1 MAHAEITKAD
11 GSSESITEFNG
22 GIAMELDQRTAL
34 SMEVTVLNKNFSVFF
49 SFIPR
54 LYYVLPWR
62 LRLIPEVHQNDDEY
76 LEEIECLDE
85 EEVKEIEAQEAQVG
99 STQLEAAMSFAN
111 SNMWL
116 LGFQHILSRNLS
128 LGYNFDTSLIPV
140 RNARIQRYR
149 NCFMLRHDISK
160 EAATRLSYTNTKRV
174 CK

>member
-1 MAHAEITKAD
+1 MAHAEITKED

-62 LRLIPEVHQNDDEY
+62 LRLIPELNQTDDEY
-76 LEEIECLDE
+76 LEEIEHLDE

-99 STQLEAAMSFAN
+99 ST
-111 SNMWL
+111 
-116 LGFQHILSRNLS
+116 
-128 LGYNFDTSLIPV
+128 
-140 RNARIQRYR
+140 
-149 NCFMLRHDISK
+149 
-160 EAATRLSYTNTKRV
+160 
-174 CK
+174 